1 MSYGSIQSARRP
13 QPDRQNTFNAT
24 VQCSLQRIGVKHMN
38 VDKNKIRDS
47 VQKARLQDLL
57 YVTVNPT
64 DKDSKKNALA
74 EIDKF
79 IGKGTCEITVIRDL
93 RN

>member
-1 MSYGSIQSARRP
+1 
-13 QPDRQNTFNAT
+13 
-24 VQCSLQRIGVKHMN
+24 MN

-47 VQKARLQDLL
+47 VQKARPQDLL
-57 YVTVNPT
+57 YVTVNHT

-79 IGKGTCEITVIRDL
+79 IGKGGCEITVIRC
-93 RN
+93 